1 MVYSKLKRKNTNK
14 DMAIQDEMLKMITKE
29 IDDTISS
36 GNEKVLVNVTKAK
49 EVAKLL
55 TSLSTDKA
63 EATSLVNQYIAQIKL
78 ICKS

>member
-1 MVYSKLKRKNTNK
+1 MVYSKLKRNNTNK

-55 TSLSTDKA
+55 TNLSTDKA

>member
-1 MVYSKLKRKNTNK
+1 
-14 DMAIQDEMLKMITKE
+14 MAIQDEMLKMITKE

-55 TSLSTDKA
+55 TNLSTDKA